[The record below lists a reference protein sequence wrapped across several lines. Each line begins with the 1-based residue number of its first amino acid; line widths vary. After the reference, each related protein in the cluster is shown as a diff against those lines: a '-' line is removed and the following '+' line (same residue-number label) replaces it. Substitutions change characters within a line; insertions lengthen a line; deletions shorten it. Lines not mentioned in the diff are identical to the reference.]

1 MKNVVAYCRVSTD
14 GQLGDDKFGI
24 DSQKSQ
30 IIEYCEKNDMRIID
44 WFVDEGVSGA
54 EIRRP
59 ALDRLLMGEITNPPV
74 AHVVMAKTDRL
85 ARDINLYYTFKS
97 ALNKLGLEIISVS
110 EDWSAQDRLT
120 AMILENFLAM
130 AATLERENIRV
141 RTMGGRKMKARQGGY
156 SGGRAPYGY
165 NVIAG
170 KLVVDLDAADTVRQ
184 MFAMKDAGY
193 TLQQI
198 TDAVNKLGRKNKSGG
213 RFAISTV
220 QTIIGNRQM
229 YRGMYK
235 YGKNGE
241 WVQGQHEPILKED
254 V

>member
-1 MKNVVAYCRVSTD
+1 
-14 GQLGDDKFGI
+14 
-24 DSQKSQ
+24 
-30 IIEYCEKNDMRIID
+30 
-44 WFVDEGVSGA
+44 
-54 EIRRP
+54 
-59 ALDRLLMGEITNPPV
+59 
-74 AHVVMAKTDRL
+74 
-85 ARDINLYYTFKS
+85 
-97 ALNKLGLEIISVS
+97 
-110 EDWSAQDRLT
+110 
-120 AMILENFLAM
+120 MILENFLAM